1 MTNNV
6 PKRPHILFL
15 FSDTGG
21 GHRSAAEAIIE
32 ALHLKFGETIST
44 EMVDI
49 FKECAPTPF
58 DRFPE
63 LYPVMVR
70 VPQLWGLGYR
80 LSDGSRRVHLLERS
94 TWPYV
99 RRSFRSLVQQHPSDL
114 IVSVHPLANAPM
126 LRALG
131 KAHPPYITVVTDLV
145 TTHAFWYQRQAD
157 LCIVPTEEARLR
169 AINMGLDPKQVRVI
183 GLPVADRFCQP
194 AGDRAALR
202 RELNWPEK
210 RFTALLIGGSE
221 GMGPLEEIATAI
233 AEARLPLSLAVVCG
247 RNERLRERLEARS
260 WPIPTF
266 VYGFV
271 REMPTFMRAADVL
284 ITKAGPGTISEAL
297 NAALPMILYN
307 RLPGQEDGNV
317 PYVTENGAGIW
328 APRVA
333 QIVSALRYWQTN
345 RAAYAMAQAACRT
358 LARPTAA
365 REIARTLAEY
375 LTIPDIL

>member
-1 MTNNV
+1 MTNNE
-6 PKRPHILFL
+6 PTRPHILFL

-32 ALHLKFGETIST
+32 ALHLEFDDAIST

-58 DRFPE
+58 DHFPE
-63 LYPVMVR
+63 WYPAMVR

-80 LSDGSRRVHLLERS
+80 LSNGSRRARLLERS

-99 RRSFRSLVQQHPSDL
+99 RHSVRSLVQQHPSDL
-114 IVSVHPLANAPM
+114 IVSVHPLANAPV

-131 KAHPPYITVVTDLV
+131 KVHPPYITVVTDLV
-145 TTHAFWYQRQAD
+145 TTHAFWYHHQAN

-169 AINMGLDPKQVRVI
+169 ALNVGLNSKQVRVI
-183 GLPVADRFCQP
+183 GLPVAERFCQP
-194 AGDRAALR
+194 AGDRVALR

-210 RFTALLIGGSE
+210 HFTVLLVGGSE
-221 GMGPLEEIATAI
+221 GMGSLEEIATAI
-233 AEARLPLSLAVVCG
+233 AEAQLPLSLVVVCG

-271 REMPTFMRAADVL
+271 HEMPTFMRAADVL
-284 ITKAGPGTISEAL
+284 ITKAGPSTISEAL
-297 NAALPMILYN
+297 NAALPMILYD

-317 PYVTENGAGIW
+317 PYVTESGAGIW

-333 QIVSALRYWQTN
+333 QIISALRYWQTN
-345 RAAYAMAQAACRT
+345 RAAYATAQAACRT

-375 LTIPDIL
+375 LKIPNVL